1 MWLPTL
7 GAHSG
12 PMFTWNAVEEVA
24 ADHRR
29 RMMAQAEASRRRH
42 GGAKTPAETPVETPV
57 RTGRSRWRPG
67 MAFGRR
73 PATTIVAALHRS

>member
-1 MWLPTL
+1 
-7 GAHSG
+7 
-12 PMFTWNAVEEVA
+12 MFTWNAVEEVA

-42 GGAKTPAETPVETPV
+42 GSETPADTPAETPV

-67 MAFGRR
+67 VAFGRR